1 MIQKYNAPKSIISQW
16 QKKHEKKINNNES
29 NSTLKILLKHFLSD
43 WKTIKE
49 LLSSPKILIAPV
61 ALNYVSVMFPGIVF
75 YTLAF

>member
-1 MIQKYNAPKSIISQW
+1 MLLKASFRNG
-16 QKKHEKKINNNES
+16 KKNMKKKFNNNES